1 MQWTRSFTSSNCGEI
16 NKTGDICGQTSNLGQ
31 MINTS
36 SGGGLNLI
44 VVIMS
49 SLKTSCTGMLEI
61 RILSLAFP
69 RYLCSRTLDG
79 ALSTTTKR
87 VQAKASTVLTTS
99 QM

>member
-1 MQWTRSFTSSNCGEI
+1 MSFTSSNCGEI
-16 NKTGDICGQTSNLGQ
+16 NKKEDTCGQTSNLDQ

-36 SGGGLNLI
+36 SGGGLNLTVEI
-44 VVIMS
+44 IS

-79 ALSTTTKR
+79 VHSTTTKR
-87 VQAKASTVLTTS
+87 VQAMASTVLTTS